1 MRTAARR
8 TGIYFALSLVGT
20 LWAGPGDASAIE
32 RLRERIALATD
43 GSARIER
50 TIVEG
55 RPVGTR
61 LAIPIGV
68 ETLEE
73 VTAEGCAMASAT
85 IDDGGGAR
93 RLVIERGEG
102 CPVNAPLRVRTTVAS
117 FYDWAGAKPAGFGNR
132 SVGYRFVNTQ
142 PAVIAH
148 YECEL
153 VLPKGFVVSAV
164 EESIPAP
171 SEKNPVPPFQIVRD
185 GDRNGVR
192 LSAQHLAIGDEG
204 LIRFKFKSGDKSVLL
219 LGGGLL
225 VALAYLVWFRDL
237 VGKPPGPGAGG

>member
-1 MRTAARR
+1 MTAGARHA
-8 TGIYFALSLVGT
+8 GLGVGLSLVGA
-20 LWAGPGDASAIE
+20 LWLGASEASTIE
-32 RLRERIALATD
+32 RLREHVALARD
-43 GSARIER
+43 GSARVER
-50 TIVEG
+50 TVVEG
-55 RPVGTR
+55 QPAGAR
-61 LAIPIGV
+61 LVIPIGV

-73 VTAEGCAMASAT
+73 VAAEGCAVARAT
-85 IDDGGGAR
+85 IDDSGGVR
-93 RLVIERGEG
+93 QLVIERGGG
-102 CPVNAPLRVRTTVAS
+102 CPVNAPLTVRTTAVS
-117 FYDWAGAKPAGFGNR
+117 FYDWAGTKPAGFGNR

-142 PAVIAH
+142 AAVIVH

-164 EESIPAP
+164 EDSIPAP

-192 LSAQHLAIGDEG
+192 LLAQNLAMGDEA
-204 LIRFKFKSGDKSVLL
+204 LVRFKFKRDDKSALL

-237 VGKPPGPGAGG
+237 VRKPRVPGAGA

>member
-1 MRTAARR
+1 MRASARSS
-8 TGIYFALSLVGT
+8 GLGLGLSLAAA
-20 LWAGPGDASAIE
+20 LWCGPSEASTIE
-32 RLRERIALATD
+32 SLRERIALARD
-43 GSARIER
+43 GSARVER

-55 RPVGTR
+55 PHVGAR

-68 ETLEE
+68 ETLDE
-73 VTAEGCAMASAT
+73 VTAAGCAVASAT
-85 IDDGGGAR
+85 IDDGGGVR
-93 RLVIERGEG
+93 QLVLERGDG
-102 CPVNAPLRVRTTVAS
+102 CPVNAPLTVRTTVAS
-117 FYDWAGAKPAGFGNR
+117 FYDWAAAKPAGFGNR
-132 SVGYRFVNTQ
+132 SVSYRFVNTQ

-153 VLPKGFVVSAV
+153 VLPTGFVVSAV

-171 SEKNPVPPFQIVRD
+171 SEKNPVPPFQVVRD

-192 LSAQHLAIGDEG
+192 LSAQSLAMGDEG
-204 LIRFKFKSGDKSVLL
+204 LIRFKFKSGDKSNLL

-237 VGKPPGPGAGG
+237 VRKPQGPGAGA

>member
-1 MRTAARR
+1 MTAAARR
-8 TGIYFALSLVGT
+8 AGLGLGLALAGA
-20 LWAGPGDASAIE
+20 LWFGPSEASTIE
-32 RLRERIALATD
+32 RLREHIALAKD
-43 GSARIER
+43 GSARVER
-50 TIVEG
+50 TLVAG
-55 RPVGTR
+55 QPAGGQ

-68 ETLEE
+68 ETLDE
-73 VTAEGCAMASAT
+73 VTAEGCAVANAT
-85 IDDGGGAR
+85 IDDGGGVR
-93 RLVIERGEG
+93 RLVIDRDHG
-102 CPVNAPLRVRTTVAS
+102 CPVNVPLTVRTTVAS

-132 SVGYRFVNTQ
+132 SVSYRFVNTQ

-153 VLPKGFVVSAV
+153 VLPEGFVVSAV
-164 EESIPAP
+164 EASIPAP
-171 SEKNPVPPFQIVRD
+171 SEKNPVPPFQIIRD

-192 LSAQHLAIGDEG
+192 LLAQNLAMGDEG
-204 LIRFKFKSGDKSVLL
+204 SIRFKFKSGDKSVLL